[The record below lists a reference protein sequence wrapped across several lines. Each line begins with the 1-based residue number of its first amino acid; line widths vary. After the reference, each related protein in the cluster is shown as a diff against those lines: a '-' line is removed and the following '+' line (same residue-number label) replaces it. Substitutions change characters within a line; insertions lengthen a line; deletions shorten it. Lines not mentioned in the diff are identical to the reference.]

1 MLSDAG
7 EDVHF
12 TREDQFERSVRIRCA
27 DQFGML
33 NAATQKKIVSAARRD
48 THPHALPVDVF
59 DSANR
64 RSRRH
69 EVSTFDLY
77 IRSGEINLVCP
88 ARIDRQEC
96 HVPSTVFHGVE
107 HFSSRVESDKLHRQV
122 DALTKLVRQIN
133 GHAAEC
139 TAAGVFSR
147 KHRIA
152 IIDANAQLAG
162 RREIRKHGSRD
173 RFSHWQ
179 IPNSEWKLLLSIAAL
194 SRQVRKRFPQLLA
207 RFPTRLTTTA
217 RAASGSKVQK
227 ANCCS

>member
-12 TREDQFERSVRIRCA
+12 TREDQFERLVRIRCA

-33 NAATQKKIVSAARRD
+33 NAATQKKIVSTARRD

-96 HVPSTVFHGVE
+96 HVPRTILHDVE
-107 HFSSRVESDKLHRQV
+107 HFSSRIVSTKLLRNIY
-122 DALTKLVRQIN
+122 ALTKL
-133 GHAAEC
+133 
-139 TAAGVFSR
+139 
-147 KHRIA
+147 
-152 IIDANAQLAG
+152 
-162 RREIRKHGSRD
+162 
-173 RFSHWQ
+173 
-179 IPNSEWKLLLSIAAL
+179 
-194 SRQVRKRFPQLLA
+194 
-207 RFPTRLTTTA
+207 
-217 RAASGSKVQK
+217 
-227 ANCCS
+227 